1 MFRIIVGFI
10 FCLGAVFIGLY
21 VGLYLCLFGGIKQAG
36 GEVVQLISN
45 FDKNVENDAPVS
57 VGDFAL
63 GVMRIV
69 AAGLCGWISFMV
81 GLSVGVGFV
90 ASGLDSKGWL

>member
-1 MFRIIVGFI
+1 MFRIIVGFM
-10 FCLGAVFIGLY
+10 FWFGAIVIGLY

-36 GEVVQLISN
+36 GEVIQLISN
-45 FDKNVENDAPVS
+45 FDKNVDNDGPVS
-57 VGDFAL
+57 IGNFAL
-63 GVMRIV
+63 GAMRIV

-90 ASGLDSKGWL
+90 TSGLDSKGWF